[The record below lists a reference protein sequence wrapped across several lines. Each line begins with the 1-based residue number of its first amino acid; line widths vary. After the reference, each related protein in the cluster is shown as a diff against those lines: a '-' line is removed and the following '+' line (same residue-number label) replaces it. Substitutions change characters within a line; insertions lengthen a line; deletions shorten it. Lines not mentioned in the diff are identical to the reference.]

1 MRNRIFNIAVLVALL
16 LNLILIDKGPSYIPI
31 RKGIL
36 ILALIIG
43 LVDLLLYKLYVL
55 IRFERMFVTVRAVV
69 HFSLFCFTVYIIQSK
84 KVLALF
90 GANTFF

>member
-1 MRNRIFNIAVLVALL
+1 MRNKIFNIAVLVALL

-43 LVDLLLYKLYVL
+43 IVDLFYRLYLK
-55 IRFERMFVTVRAVV
+55 I
-69 HFSLFCFTVYIIQSK
+69 K
-84 KVLALF
+84 K
-90 GANTFF
+90 